1 MIQKNILSMSLNELR
16 NLHLNISNTPSAHGH
31 VLAKKPF
38 IEWLDTIMNWEGKS
52 ILFDTTLI
60 DLTGLK

>member
-1 MIQKNILSMSLNELR
+1 MIHKNILSMTLNELR
-16 NLHLNISNTPSAHGH
+16 NLHHNISNTPSAHGH
-31 VLAKKPF
+31 ELSKKPF
-38 IEWLDTIMNWEGKS
+38 IEWLDIVMNWKGKT